1 MNVAYILN
9 STLPSGGATK
19 SFLAMLKGL
28 MNKGISPVIIIPDKE
43 GIYTD
48 LVSMQIPTYVV
59 TFRMHT
65 YPDAKSVADHLLWL
79 PRLFAR
85 IIANK
90 KATRKITRFLSD
102 KKIDIIHSNVSL
114 LTIGY
119 QAAKRLHT
127 PHVFHIR
134 EYVDKDFHMHYI
146 PTHSHLERLL
156 QSDSTYSICITKD
169 IQRHHG
175 LESSSRSRVIYNGI
189 KPRTEQIPSVQKKEY
204 LLFAGRIEPA
214 KGVSE
219 LLESYA
225 HYIRLVKEP
234 LPLYLAGAATQ
245 SQFMAELN
253 QFIEKYHI
261 SNLVTFLGDRK
272 DIELLMQ
279 EATAIVIPS
288 RFEAFGRCMA
298 EAMFNGCLVIGK
310 NTGGTKEQMENGINL
325 EGKEIA
331 LRYETTEDLTQLLA
345 EITSN
350 IKDYR
355 DYTLRAFHTV
365 NQLYSSEANT
375 QQVFDFYNYI
385 LHTESNVH
393 K

>member
-1 MNVAYILN
+1 MNIAYILN
-9 STLPSGGATK
+9 STLPSSGANK

-28 MNKGISPVIIIPDKE
+28 MKQGISPVVIIPDKE
-43 GIYTD
+43 GIYPD
-48 LVSMQIPTYVV
+48 LVSMQIPTYIVP
-59 TFRMHT
+59 FRMNT
-65 YPDAKSVADHLLWL
+65 FPDARSATDFLLWPL
-79 PRLFAR
+79 RLLAR
-85 IIANK
+85 IVANK
-90 KATRKITRFLSD
+90 RATVKITKFLSD
-102 KKIDIIHSNVSL
+102 KEIDIIHSNVSL

-119 QAAKRLHT
+119 QAARKLHT
-127 PHVFHIR
+127 PHIFHIR

-146 PTHSHLERLL
+146 PTHGHLEKLL

-175 LESSSRSRVIYNGI
+175 LASSPHSRVIYNGI
-189 KPRTEQIPSVQKKEY
+189 KPRTEHIPSVQKKKY

-214 KGVSE
+214 KSVFE

-225 HYIRLVKEP
+225 HYTRLVKEP
-234 LPLYLAGAATQ
+234 LPIYLAGAATQ
-245 SQFMAELN
+245 SQYLSKLN
-253 QFIEKYHI
+253 LFIEEHSI
-261 SNLVTFLGDRK
+261 SHLVTFLGDRK
-272 DIELLMQ
+272 DIEVLMQ

-310 NTGGTKEQMENGINL
+310 NTGGTKEQMENGLDL

-331 LRYETTEDLTQLLA
+331 LRYETTERLSQLLA

-350 IKDYR
+350 INDYR
-355 DYTLRAFHTV
+355 DYTVRAFHTV
-365 NQLYSSEANT
+365 NQLYSTEENI
-375 QQVFDFYNYI
+375 QQVLDFYKNI
-385 LHTESNVH
+385 LHKESFVH

>member
-1 MNVAYILN
+1 MNIAYILN

-28 MNKGISPVIIIPDKE
+28 MNEGISPIVIIPDKE
-43 GIYTD
+43 GIYPD

-59 TFRMHT
+59 PFRMNT
-65 YPDAKSVADHLLWL
+65 FPDARSVSDYLLWPL
-79 PRLFAR
+79 RLLAR

-90 KATRKITRFLSD
+90 RAAVKITKFLSD

-114 LTIGY
+114 LTVGY
-119 QAAKRLHT
+119 QAARQLHK

-146 PTHSHLERLL
+146 PTHGHLERRL
-156 QSDSTYSICITKD
+156 QSDSTYTVCITKD

-175 LESSSRSRVIYNGI
+175 LASSPRSRVIYNGI
-189 KPRTEQIPSVQKKEY
+189 KPRAELIPYVQKKNY

-219 LLESYA
+219 LLEGYA
-225 HYIRLVKEP
+225 RYTRLVKEP
-234 LPLYLAGAATQ
+234 LPIYLAGAVTQ
-245 SQFMAELN
+245 SQYLAELN
-253 QFIEKYHI
+253 RFIEQHRI
-261 SNLVTFLGDRK
+261 SHLVTFLGDRN

-310 NTGGTKEQMENGINL
+310 NTGGTKEQMDNGLNL

-331 LRYETTEDLTQLLA
+331 LRYETPERLSQLLA
-345 EITSN
+345 ETTSN
-350 IKDYR
+350 INDYR

-365 NQLYSSEANT
+365 NQLYSTETNI
-375 QQVFDFYNYI
+375 QQVADFYGTI
-385 LHTESNVH
+385 LQKESTHH

>member
-1 MNVAYILN
+1 
-9 STLPSGGATK
+9 
-19 SFLAMLKGL
+19 
-28 MNKGISPVIIIPDKE
+28 
-43 GIYTD
+43 
-48 LVSMQIPTYVV
+48 
-59 TFRMHT
+59 
-65 YPDAKSVADHLLWL
+65 
-79 PRLFAR
+79 
-85 IIANK
+85 
-90 KATRKITRFLSD
+90 
-102 KKIDIIHSNVSL
+102 
-114 LTIGY
+114 
-119 QAAKRLHT
+119 
-127 PHVFHIR
+127 
-134 EYVDKDFHMHYI
+134 
-146 PTHSHLERLL
+146 
-156 QSDSTYSICITKD
+156 
-169 IQRHHG
+169 
-175 LESSSRSRVIYNGI
+175 
-189 KPRTEQIPSVQKKEY
+189 
-204 LLFAGRIEPA
+204 
-214 KGVSE
+214 
-219 LLESYA
+219 
-225 HYIRLVKEP
+225 
-234 LPLYLAGAATQ
+234 
-245 SQFMAELN
+245 MAELN

-272 DIELLMQ
+272 DIEFLMQ